1 MPSTAPLKVGG
12 TQNTLTIVSDAG
24 GSPVAMAPAGTPFS
38 VMVRAAPPPKAPEL
52 CCLHA
57 VQGWVPPPPH
67 PVVNA
72 AHSPSLVHGTAG
84 FLNEALLGS
93 LQKPQKTRGW
103 PAGSSTPVFVT
114 VSVVS
119 R

>member
-1 MPSTAPLKVGG
+1 
-12 TQNTLTIVSDAG
+12 
-24 GSPVAMAPAGTPFS
+24 
-38 VMVRAAPPPKAPEL
+38 MVRAAPPPKAPGL

-84 FLNEALLGS
+84 FLNEALPGS
-93 LQKPQKTRGW
+93 PQKPQKTRGCIA
-103 PAGSSTPVFVT
+103 PAGSSTAVFVT